1 MYICRLVVF
10 YFLFVGTVSHAQTKM
25 EVLEK
30 KVKEISELEDA
41 YEKEYQL
48 AEFKKVFTTFLKTY
62 NKNTTI
68 ADSAYIQVTKSSDSK
83 YSVYYYNTYK
93 DGIVYRLDWYIVFG
107 GVYNRQVLHF
117 FDKSFSHKDKRG
129 VGEFR
134 LHLSRLSQGN
144 IDLYPM
150 TFSFKADGK
159 IYREYRDIASIC
171 MFEQIQ
177 QKETDDAMIALNDSI
192 IERMKI
198 LWANKEYF
206 GDHFKGLTRISTLI
220 SEDKKVKVCT
230 WNIPLPNSTQLF
242 FGAVVTKNKD
252 GNIKYYELHDA
263 SDKMRSPE
271 KAVLTPRKWYGAV
284 YYDMVSVK
292 DKNYGTYYALIGYK
306 PNDEMTK
313 KKVVDPLIVVNNAT
327 PKFGYSVFRNDR
339 VVDKRLVFE
348 YAAST
353 SMMLKY
359 EKHNERFILDHL
371 SPPSSLYK
379 DNYRMYGPDFSYD
392 SYVLEKG
399 KWILEKDVDV
409 RLSGN
414 H

>member
-1 MYICRLVVF
+1 MYICRLVVLF
-10 YFLFVGTVSHAQTKM
+10 FLLGGSISYAQLKM
-25 EVLEK
+25 EDLEK
-30 KVKEISELEDA
+30 RVRDISLLDDPH
-41 YEKEYQL
+41 EKEYQL
-48 AEFKKVFTTFLKTY
+48 AEFKKVFSTFLKTY
-62 NKNTTI
+62 NEDI
-68 ADSAYIQVTKSSDSK
+68 SIPDSAYIQVTKSSDSK
-83 YSVYYYNTYK
+83 YRVFYYNTYK

-117 FDKSFSHKDKRG
+117 HDKSFSHKDKRG

-134 LHLSRLSQGN
+134 LHLSRLTEGEL
-144 IDLYPM
+144 DLYPL

-171 MFEQIQ
+171 MFEQILLR
-177 QKETDDAMIALNDSI
+177 ETEEEKLALNDSI
-192 IERMKI
+192 IDRMKV

-206 GDHFKGLTRISTLI
+206 NDSFKGLTRISTLI

-230 WNIPLPNSTQLF
+230 WNIPLPDSNHKF
-242 FGAVVTKNKD
+242 YGAVVTKNKD
-252 GNIKYYELHDA
+252 GEIKYYELHDG

-284 YYDMVSVK
+284 YYDMISVK
-292 DKNYGTYYALIGYK
+292 DKNYGVYYALIGFK

-327 PKFGYSVFRNDR
+327 PKFGYSVFQQDR
-339 VVDKRLVFE
+339 VIDKRLVFE
-348 YAAST
+348 YSAST
-353 SMMLKY
+353 NMMLKY
-359 EKHNERFILDHL
+359 EKHNERFVLDHL

-379 DNYRMYGPDFSYD
+379 GNYRMYGPDFSYD

-399 KWILEKDVDV
+399 RWVLHKDVDV
-409 RLSGN
+409 RSTGN